1 MLYKTCY
8 THVKPGYRRRPK
20 RKVTQAQRAKER
32 ESRRVERHFGTTYGT
47 LRNNRYAVYDD
58 LQERYVMPEDSEVY
72 RESILAKIAKA
83 VRRYPKRVAIG
94 SLLVSAGLLKAGT
107 LIFSSTD
114 SCGPI
119 CQAAQKASNW
129 MLERITDLSQDAAG
143 ITDPGSMM

>member
-8 THVKPGYRRRPK
+8 THLKPGQRRKPK
-20 RKVTQAQRAKER
+20 RKVSQAQKKRER
-32 ESRRVERHFGTTYGT
+32 ESRRVDRHFGTTYGT

-72 RESILAKIAKA
+72 RDHLLAKIAKA

-94 SLLVSAGLLKAGT
+94 SLLVAAGLLKAGT

-129 MLERITDLSQDAAG
+129 MLEKITDLSQEAAG
-143 ITDPGSMM
+143 ITDPGPMM

>member
-20 RKVTQAQRAKER
+20 RKVTQAQRQRER

-47 LRNNRYAVYDD
+47 LRYNRYAVYDD
-58 LQERYVMPEDSEVY
+58 LQERYVMPEDPAH
-72 RESILAKIAKA
+72 RENLLAKIAKA

-107 LIFSSTD
+107 MIFSSMD

-119 CQAAQKASNW
+119 CQAAQKASDW
-129 MLERITDLSQDAAG
+129 MLEQITDLTQEAAG
-143 ITDPGSMM
+143 IHDPGSVI